1 MTYHSPG
8 SVRSSSR
15 RAATASTGAAGFGL
29 FLVGGLV
36 VGRFLSGLVLVGL
49 DCLGGVLVGLLRLDV
64 HGCLLGG
71 LARGEV
77 GGLGLVRVHGVSS
90 LNDVELVL
98 GGLEGASLGLDGVV
112 QVRVRHDGCF
122 FLDTKGGT
130 CERGAGSDAFR
141 VISRRRT

>member
-15 RAATASTGAAGFGL
+15 RAATGSTGAGRLGL
-29 FLVGGLV
+29 LLVGALV
-36 VGRFLSGLVLVGL
+36 VCLVLSGLVL
-49 DCLGGVLVGLLRLDV
+49 DRLGGVLVGLLGLDV
-64 HGCLLGG
+64 HGGLLGG

-141 VISRRRT
+141 EISRRRT

>member
-1 MTYHSPG
+1 MDDVPLAG
-8 SVRSSSR
+8 E
-15 RAATASTGAAGFGL
+15 GAELVAQGGDGVDGGGRLGL
-29 FLVGGLV
+29 FLVGL
-36 VGRFLSGLVLVGL
+36 FLSGL
-49 DCLGGVLVGLLRLDV
+49 VLVGLLRLDV

>member
-15 RAATASTGAAGFGL
+15 RAATGSTGAAGFGL

-36 VGRFLSGLVLVGL
+36 VVLGGLVLVGL
-49 DCLGGVLVGLLRLDV
+49 DCLSGLDCLGGVLRLDI

-71 LARGEV
+71 LTRGEV